1 MPNFSAWNG
10 KDIFQDMD
18 HQQRCHSI
26 SDIDWELMEK
36 ESVNE
41 AQAIT
46 IYSCKKECRNMLLYK
61 VNLTEQ
67 VACCTGM
74 TKGNIKYSTYNVKTS
89 VGFFKVLTII
99 F

>member
-1 MPNFSAWNG
+1 
-10 KDIFQDMD
+10 
-18 HQQRCHSI
+18 
-26 SDIDWELMEK
+26 MEK